1 LFPFNN
7 ISTFTPVTTKRLK
20 HYKNTIKNKI
30 LRPTKR
36 GGKKKWRQEHETKQK
51 KKGKKSQSEGEFFF
65 IFNFKKM
72 KIFFM
77 YQQGLEFARIFL
89 VSFRLWL

>member
-36 GGKKKWRQEHETKQK
+36 GEKKVETGTRNKTK
-51 KKGKKSQSEGEFFF
+51 KEGE
-65 IFNFKKM
+65 KVTK
-72 KIFFM
+72 
-77 YQQGLEFARIFL
+77 
-89 VSFRLWL
+89 